1 LEYFAV
7 SHQDED
13 KPIYNIRFYS
23 EDLKESRKKPDN
35 ILSWKKTDLCSYLR
49 GIFDGRGIVYFN
61 DSNENVLSIQL
72 NDMSKLEIYQK
83 ALQLLKIHSFLYY
96 PQVDSEIGE
105 LFIVGKRN
113 IERFKELIGFAY
125 PKEADIFYNYH
136 KTHEWDD

>member
-1 LEYFAV
+1 M

-49 GIFDGRGIVYFN
+49 GVFDGRGIIYFN
-61 DSNENVLSIQL
+61 DSNENILSIQL
-72 NDMSKLEIYQK
+72 NEMSKLEIYQK
-83 ALQLLKIHSFLYY
+83 ALQLLNIHSFLYY

-113 IERFKELIGFAY
+113 R
-125 PKEADIFYNYH
+125 
-136 KTHEWDD
+136 